1 MKFIL
6 CCFVSLFCA
15 FSANAMELKATVN
28 DIPISD
34 LDVQNWS
41 RLLLFQQPQ
50 KYGSMSKTDLQKEA
64 LDAAIESL
72 VKKQTATAM
81 GLKSDKQELAQAREH
96 LETQNG
102 LAPNTLSSVL
112 SKNNVPEDVLNAQ
125 IESDLLWLSYL
136 KTQGV
141 HLSVSDLA
149 VDKRYKTMKKE
160 LSNQGIEDDY
170 ITLWE
175 IAQGVFSADVDVS
188 TTLESKTCEAFLD
201 HIKIGPYPDSAQRG
215 WTNPLQMPPELVALL
230 KDVAVGETLGPLRTP
245 DGILVMM
252 KCDIRSQQVMPT
264 KEQLKMQM
272 EIEQMDVLSHRLLAE
287 AMRRAVIERKK

>member
-1 MKFIL
+1 MKFVL
-6 CCFVSLFCA
+6 CCLVSLFYT

-64 LDAAIESL
+64 LEAAIESL
-72 VKKQTATAM
+72 VKRQTATAM
-81 GLKSDKQELAQAREH
+81 GLKSDKQELTQAREH
-96 LETQNG
+96 LEVQNG
-102 LAPNTLSSVL
+102 LAPNTLSTVL
-112 SKNNVPEDVLNAQ
+112 AKNKVPEDVLNAQ
-125 IESDLLWLSYL
+125 IESDLLWLNYL

-160 LSNQGIEDDY
+160 LANQGVEDDY

-175 IAQGVFSADVDVS
+175 MAQGVFSEDVDVS